1 MTTKRTQVNQASG
14 LTVAQSPR
22 PLSPNPPLKGDH
34 DRQDRTDL
42 RQHRRSHRIPRRQG
56 QPQDRHSGQ
65 AGPQACGREDGQEG
79 NRCPRTGAA
88 ADTKPSADTAPTAV
102 PYEKTGLPEKIAAC
116 VKKDRDGVVALLA
129 EFGAKKGS
137 ELKPEQ
143 YAAFGEK
150 IDALLAPA
158 ADLS

>member
-1 MTTKRTQVNQASG
+1 MTVKIELTFASIDEATAFLAG
-14 LTVAQSPR
+14 KTSAPAATPAASPK
-22 PLSPNPPLKGDH
+22 PKAETTAKKEPAAAATP
-34 DRQDRTDL
+34 
-42 RQHRRSHRIPRRQG
+42 
-56 QPQDRHSGQ
+56 
-65 AGPQACGREDGQEG
+65 
-79 NRCPRTGAA
+79 A

>member
-1 MTTKRTQVNQASG
+1 MTVKIELTFANIDEATAFLAGKTKA
-14 LTVAQSPR
+14 AA
-22 PLSPNPPLKGDH
+22 D
-34 DRQDRTDL
+34 
-42 RQHRRSHRIPRRQG
+42 
-56 QPQDRHSGQ
+56 
-65 AGPQACGREDGQEG
+65 
-79 NRCPRTGAA
+79 TGTTAKPDPKPKAETTAKKETAAPAPAPA
-88 ADTKPSADTAPTAV
+88 ADTKPSADAAQTVV

>member
-1 MTTKRTQVNQASG
+1 MTVKIELTFASIDEATAFLAG
-14 LTVAQSPR
+14 KASP
-22 PLSPNPPLKGDH
+22 K
-34 DRQDRTDL
+34 TDT
-42 RQHRRSHRIPRRQG
+42 PAK
-56 QPQDRHSGQ
+56 PDPKPK
-65 AGPQACGREDGQEG
+65 AETTAKKEPAAAEK
-79 NRCPRTGAA
+79 PA

-150 IDALLAPA
+150 IDALLAA
-158 ADLS
+158 AASLA

>member
-1 MTTKRTQVNQASG
+1 MTVKIELTFASIDEATAFLAG
-14 LTVAQSPR
+14 KASP
-22 PLSPNPPLKGDH
+22 K
-34 DRQDRTDL
+34 TDT
-42 RQHRRSHRIPRRQG
+42 PAK
-56 QPQDRHSGQ
+56 PDPKPK
-65 AGPQACGREDGQEG
+65 AETTAKKEP
-79 NRCPRTGAA
+79 AA
-88 ADTKPSADTAPTAV
+88 AEKPAAATEPSAGTAQTAV

>member
-1 MTTKRTQVNQASG
+1 MTVKIELTFASIDEATAFLAG
-14 LTVAQSPR
+14 KASP
-22 PLSPNPPLKGDH
+22 K
-34 DRQDRTDL
+34 TDT
-42 RQHRRSHRIPRRQG
+42 PAK
-56 QPQDRHSGQ
+56 PDPKP
-65 AGPQACGREDGQEG
+65 AAEKTAEKETAAPA
-79 NRCPRTGAA
+79 PAPA

-150 IDALLAPA
+150 IDALLAA
-158 ADLS
+158 AASLA

>member
-1 MTTKRTQVNQASG
+1 MTVKIELTFASIDEATAFLAG
-14 LTVAQSPR
+14 KTSAPAATPAASPK
-22 PLSPNPPLKGDH
+22 PKAETTAKKEPAAAATP
-34 DRQDRTDL
+34 
-42 RQHRRSHRIPRRQG
+42 
-56 QPQDRHSGQ
+56 
-65 AGPQACGREDGQEG
+65 
-79 NRCPRTGAA
+79 A
-88 ADTKPSADTAPTAV
+88 ADTNPSADTAPTAV

>member
-1 MTTKRTQVNQASG
+1 MTVKIELTFASIDEATAF
-14 LTVAQSPR
+14 L
-22 PLSPNPPLKGDH
+22 
-34 DRQDRTDL
+34 
-42 RQHRRSHRIPRRQG
+42 
-56 QPQDRHSGQ
+56 
-65 AGPQACGREDGQEG
+65 AGKASTP
-79 NRCPRTGAA
+79 AA
-88 ADTKPSADTAPTAV
+88 APAVSPKPKAETTAKKEPAAAEKPAAATEPSAATAQTAV

-129 EFGAKKGS
+129 WFGAKKGS

>member
-1 MTTKRTQVNQASG
+1 MTVKIELTFASIDEATAFLAG
-14 LTVAQSPR
+14 KASP
-22 PLSPNPPLKGDH
+22 K
-34 DRQDRTDL
+34 TDT
-42 RQHRRSHRIPRRQG
+42 PAK
-56 QPQDRHSGQ
+56 PDPKPK
-65 AGPQACGREDGQEG
+65 AETTAKKEPAAAEK
-79 NRCPRTGAA
+79 PA

-129 EFGAKKGS
+129 WFGAKKGS

>member
-1 MTTKRTQVNQASG
+1 MTVKIELTFANIDEATAFLAGKAS
-14 LTVAQSPR
+14 TPAAAPAVSPK
-22 PLSPNPPLKGDH
+22 PKAETTAKPETAAPAPA
-34 DRQDRTDL
+34 
-42 RQHRRSHRIPRRQG
+42 P
-56 QPQDRHSGQ
+56 
-65 AGPQACGREDGQEG
+65 
-79 NRCPRTGAA
+79 A

-102 PYEKTGLPEKIAAC
+102 PYEKTGLPEKIAVC

>member
-1 MTTKRTQVNQASG
+1 MTVKIELTFANIDEATAFLAGKAS
-14 LTVAQSPR
+14 TP
-22 PLSPNPPLKGDH
+22 
-34 DRQDRTDL
+34 
-42 RQHRRSHRIPRRQG
+42 
-56 QPQDRHSGQ
+56 
-65 AGPQACGREDGQEG
+65 
-79 NRCPRTGAA
+79 AA
-88 ADTKPSADTAPTAV
+88 APAKPDPKPAAEKTAKKEVAAPAPAPAAATEPSAATAQTAV
-102 PYEKTGLPEKIAAC
+102 PYEKTGLPEKIAVC

>member
-1 MTTKRTQVNQASG
+1 MTVKIE
-14 LTVAQSPR
+14 LTFANIDEATAFLAGKVSP
-22 PLSPNPPLKGDH
+22 K
-34 DRQDRTDL
+34 TDT
-42 RQHRRSHRIPRRQG
+42 PAK
-56 QPQDRHSGQ
+56 PDPKPDPKPK
-65 AGPQACGREDGQEG
+65 AETTAKKETAAPA
-79 NRCPRTGAA
+79 PAPA

-137 ELKPEQ
+137 ELKAEQ

-150 IDALLAPA
+150 IDALLGAG
-158 ADLS
+158 DLS

>member
-1 MTTKRTQVNQASG
+1 MTVKIELTFANIDEATAFLAGKAS
-14 LTVAQSPR
+14 APAAAPAASPK
-22 PLSPNPPLKGDH
+22 PKAEKTAEKPAAPAPA
-34 DRQDRTDL
+34 
-42 RQHRRSHRIPRRQG
+42 P
-56 QPQDRHSGQ
+56 
-65 AGPQACGREDGQEG
+65 
-79 NRCPRTGAA
+79 A
-88 ADTKPSADTAPTAV
+88 ADTKPSADTAQTAV
-102 PYEKTGLPEKIAAC
+102 PYEKTGLPEKTAAC

>member
-1 MTTKRTQVNQASG
+1 MTVKIE
-14 LTVAQSPR
+14 LTFANIDEATAFLAGKVSP
-22 PLSPNPPLKGDH
+22 K
-34 DRQDRTDL
+34 TDT
-42 RQHRRSHRIPRRQG
+42 PAK
-56 QPQDRHSGQ
+56 PDPKPDPKPK
-65 AGPQACGREDGQEG
+65 AEKTAEKPAA
-79 NRCPRTGAA
+79 PAPAPA

-137 ELKPEQ
+137 ELKAEQ

-150 IDALLAPA
+150 IDALLGAG
-158 ADLS
+158 DLS

>member
-1 MTTKRTQVNQASG
+1 MTVKIELTFANIDEATAFLASKAS
-14 LTVAQSPR
+14 TPAAAPAASPK
-22 PLSPNPPLKGDH
+22 PKAEKPASEKPAAPAPA
-34 DRQDRTDL
+34 
-42 RQHRRSHRIPRRQG
+42 P
-56 QPQDRHSGQ
+56 
-65 AGPQACGREDGQEG
+65 
-79 NRCPRTGAA
+79 A

>member
-1 MTTKRTQVNQASG
+1 MTVKIELTFANIDEATAFLAGKASPK
-14 LTVAQSPR
+14 TEMPSPVK
-22 PLSPNPPLKGDH
+22 PDPKPKAEKTAEKPAA
-34 DRQDRTDL
+34 
-42 RQHRRSHRIPRRQG
+42 PA
-56 QPQDRHSGQ
+56 P
-65 AGPQACGREDGQEG
+65 AP
-79 NRCPRTGAA
+79 A

-150 IDALLAPA
+150 IDALLGAG
-158 ADLS
+158 DLS

>member
-1 MTTKRTQVNQASG
+1 MTVKIELTFANIDEATAFLAGKAS
-14 LTVAQSPR
+14 TPAAAPAVSPK
-22 PLSPNPPLKGDH
+22 PKAETTAKKEPAAAEKP
-34 DRQDRTDL
+34 
-42 RQHRRSHRIPRRQG
+42 
-56 QPQDRHSGQ
+56 
-65 AGPQACGREDGQEG
+65 
-79 NRCPRTGAA
+79 A
-88 ADTKPSADTAPTAV
+88 ADTKPSADAAQTVV

>member
-1 MTTKRTQVNQASG
+1 MTVKIELTFASIDEATAFLAG
-14 LTVAQSPR
+14 KTSAPAATPAASPK
-22 PLSPNPPLKGDH
+22 PKAETTAKKEPAAAATP
-34 DRQDRTDL
+34 
-42 RQHRRSHRIPRRQG
+42 
-56 QPQDRHSGQ
+56 
-65 AGPQACGREDGQEG
+65 
-79 NRCPRTGAA
+79 A

-102 PYEKTGLPEKIAAC
+102 PYEKSGLPEKIAAC

-150 IDALLAPA
+150 IDALLAA
-158 ADLS
+158 AASLA

>member
-1 MTTKRTQVNQASG
+1 MTVKIELTFASIDEATAFLAG
-14 LTVAQSPR
+14 KASTPAAAPAVSPK
-22 PLSPNPPLKGDH
+22 PKAETTAAAPAPAP
-34 DRQDRTDL
+34 
-42 RQHRRSHRIPRRQG
+42 
-56 QPQDRHSGQ
+56 
-65 AGPQACGREDGQEG
+65 
-79 NRCPRTGAA
+79 A

>member
-1 MTTKRTQVNQASG
+1 MTVKIELTFANIDEATAFLAGKAS
-14 LTVAQSPR
+14 TPAAAPAVSPK
-22 PLSPNPPLKGDH
+22 PKAETTAKKEPAAAEKP
-34 DRQDRTDL
+34 
-42 RQHRRSHRIPRRQG
+42 
-56 QPQDRHSGQ
+56 
-65 AGPQACGREDGQEG
+65 
-79 NRCPRTGAA
+79 A

>member
-1 MTTKRTQVNQASG
+1 MTVKIELTFASIDEATAFLAGKTKA
-14 LTVAQSPR
+14 AA
-22 PLSPNPPLKGDH
+22 D
-34 DRQDRTDL
+34 
-42 RQHRRSHRIPRRQG
+42 
-56 QPQDRHSGQ
+56 
-65 AGPQACGREDGQEG
+65 
-79 NRCPRTGAA
+79 TGTTAKPDPKPKAETTAKKETAAPAPAPA
-88 ADTKPSADTAPTAV
+88 ADTKPSADAAQTVV

>member
-1 MTTKRTQVNQASG
+1 MIEIKFTFATLAEAAEFM
-14 LTVAQSPR
+14 AQHAAEAPGKSDPAKSSPK
-22 PLSPNPPLKGDH
+22 PKPEVTAPAAPAETPAAPP
-34 DRQDRTDL
+34 
-42 RQHRRSHRIPRRQG
+42 
-56 QPQDRHSGQ
+56 
-65 AGPQACGREDGQEG
+65 
-79 NRCPRTGAA
+79 
-88 ADTKPSADTAPTAV
+88 PSAATAQTAV